1 MIVCPNCKHE
11 NPEGATSCEACY
23 TALPATKAC
32 PTCGASVQLD
42 ATFCGQCG
50 QNLSSA
56 DPKNPIVLPSPIV
69 ASESA
74 SSGLPPTVLT
84 GKEITSPPQAS
95 PLAAEAPPHL
105 PDPVP
110 AVPAIETP
118 APSVSTLPPTVAVV
132 TVPTP
137 EPVIEPPAAPVPQT
151 APEPTLELPA
161 APVAQTA
168 PEPVVETL
176 AAAVPQAAPEPVLEP
191 PTAPVIA
198 TQIQPA
204 AYRLLHL
211 QTNTSLEIPLHL
223 QVIHIGKPND
233 QIPPDIDVSG
243 FPSAEVVSR
252 VHANIRI
259 EGQDYYIEDVG
270 SANGTYINH
279 NVLAKGNRHLLRSG
293 DRIGLGKGDLVTFIF
308 Q

>member
-50 QNLSSA
+50 QNLTSA
-56 DPKNPIVLPSPIV
+56 DPKTPSAVPV
-69 ASESA
+69 SA
-74 SSGLPPTVLT
+74 EAVSSGLPPTVLT
-84 GKEITSPPQAS
+84 GRDAISSPPAI
-95 PLAAEAPPHL
+95 PPTAPAAPPQL
-105 PDPVP
+105 PDPVFE
-110 AVPAIETP
+110 VLEIETP
-118 APSVSTLPPTVAVV
+118 APTASTVPPTVAA
-132 TVPTP
+132 VPTP
-137 EPVIEPPAAPVPQT
+137 PDLVTEPPST
-151 APEPTLELPA
+151 PA
-161 APVAQTA
+161 QPLI
-168 PEPVVETL
+168 PDP
-176 AAAVPQAAPEPVLEP
+176 
-191 PTAPVIA
+191 APVIA
-198 TQIQPA
+198 TQIQPT
-204 AYRLLHL
+204 AYSLLHL
-211 QTNTSLEIPLHL
+211 QTNTSIEIPLHL
-223 QVIHIGKPND
+223 SVIHIGKPNE
-233 QIPPDIDVSG
+233 QSPPDIDVSG

-252 VHANIRI
+252 IHANLRI

-279 NVLAKGNRHLLRSG
+279 NVLAKGNRHLLRPG

>member
-11 NPEGATSCEACY
+11 NPEGATSCEACF

-50 QNLSSA
+50 QNLISA
-56 DPKNPIVLPSPIV
+56 DPKNPIPLSPPV
-69 ASESA
+69 AATEPVN
-74 SSGLPPTVLT
+74 SGLPPTVLT
-84 GKEITSPPQAS
+84 GKEITAPPLSAPPAVSEVPSEVPPQ
-95 PLAAEAPPHL
+95 L
-105 PDPVP
+105 PDP
-110 AVPAIETP
+110 
-118 APSVSTLPPTVAVV
+118 APELPS
-132 TVPTP
+132 
-137 EPVIEPPAAPVPQT
+137 I
-151 APEPTLELPA
+151 APEPTSESSLPPTLVA
-161 APVAQTA
+161 TPVESASA
-168 PEPVVETL
+168 PVVEL
-176 AAAVPQAAPEPVLEP
+176 
-191 PTAPVIA
+191 PTAPVVA
-198 TQIQPA
+198 TQIQPT
-204 AYRLLHL
+204 AYHLLHL
-211 QTNTSLEIPLHL
+211 QTNTNLEIPLHL
-223 QVIHIGKPND
+223 QVIHIGKPNE
-233 QIPPDIDVSG
+233 QSPPDIDVSG

-259 EGQDYYIEDVG
+259 EGQEYYIEDVG